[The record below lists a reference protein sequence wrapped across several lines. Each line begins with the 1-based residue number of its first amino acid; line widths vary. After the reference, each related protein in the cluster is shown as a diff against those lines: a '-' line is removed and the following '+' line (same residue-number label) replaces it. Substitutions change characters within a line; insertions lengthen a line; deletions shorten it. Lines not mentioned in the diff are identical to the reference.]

1 MLMTHHAGL
10 TSCVDRVLGCFHND
24 YSSHACRLNC
34 CTVSGLAVLL
44 LADQPR
50 TFAGTLKV
58 IDFGLS
64 KKYLDDAGNLVAQ
77 KEGKVGF
84 RGSTA
89 YASLFAH
96 EEQELG
102 KHPADVR
109 GFLSAGVLL

>member
-1 MLMTHHAGL
+1 M
-10 TSCVDRVLGCFHND
+10 
-24 YSSHACRLNC
+24 
-34 CTVSGLAVLL
+34 
-44 LADQPR
+44 
-50 TFAGTLKV
+50 

-64 KKYLDDAGNLVAQ
+64 KRFLDDAGNLVAQ

-102 KHPADVR
+102 KHGHMCMILISTSVR
-109 GFLSAGVLL
+109 CDRESSGVGSVSCSALFSSLLVPVQGK